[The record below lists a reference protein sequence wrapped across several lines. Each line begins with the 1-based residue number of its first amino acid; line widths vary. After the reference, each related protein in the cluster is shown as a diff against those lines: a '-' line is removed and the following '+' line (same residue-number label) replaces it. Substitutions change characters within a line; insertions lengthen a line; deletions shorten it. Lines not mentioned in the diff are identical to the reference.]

1 MLTASEALKLSEKN
15 RKSIEETL
23 QKAIEKFDQTAS
35 IEIQDATKKGRTEC
49 TLVINLG
56 FTRYFTDFA
65 FSAHGELLVDLFE
78 QHFQDLGYTTRI
90 AWNSLFSTIY
100 ITLDWSEFQ

>member
-15 RKSIEETL
+15 RKSIEEAL

-35 IEIQDATKKGRTEC
+35 IEIQNATKKGQTEC
-49 TLVINLG
+49 TLAISLG
-56 FTRYFTDFA
+56 FTKYFTDFT
-65 FSAHGELLVDLFE
+65 FDTHGELLVNLFK

-90 AWNSLFSTIY
+90 AWNSFFSTIY
-100 ITLDWSEFQ
+100 ITLDWSELQ